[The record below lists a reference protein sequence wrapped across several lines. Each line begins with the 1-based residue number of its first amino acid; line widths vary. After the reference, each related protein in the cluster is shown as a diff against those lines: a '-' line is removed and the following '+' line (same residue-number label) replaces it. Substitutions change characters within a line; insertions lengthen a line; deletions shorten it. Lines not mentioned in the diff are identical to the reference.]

1 MYEPANVAELINK
14 LLKEKN
20 LQQKDMLMECGLNK
34 NTISSMLSRGSMV
47 KADTLAKIADFL
59 SCSVDYLLGRT
70 ENPEIYHYEKASQN
84 ANKTAGN
91 IPVVSSV
98 KNFPIF
104 HEEAAVPDF
113 HAVHNRSVAYSLY
126 ADDNSMEPVIRMHEL
141 IDIIPFTELVS
152 EEIGIFLVQDETV
165 CRKIRLFVDKIELCP
180 FNPDYPTLH
189 ISRFS
194 PDHFQVLGKVALNA
208 AQYARM
214 KSISASVRK

>member
-1 MYEPANVAELINK
+1 MYEPANVAERINK

-20 LQQKDMLMECGLNK
+20 LQQKDMLMESGLNK

-70 ENPEIYHYEKASQN
+70 ENPEIYRYKKTSQNGEKAPC
-84 ANKTAGN
+84 N

-98 KNFPIF
+98 KNFPIS
-104 HEEAAVPDF
+104 HEEAAIPDF
-113 HAVHNRSVAYSLY
+113 HIVYNRSVAYTLY
-126 ADDNSMEPVIRMHEL
+126 ADDDSMEPVIRMHEL

-152 EEIGIFLVQDETV
+152 EEIGIFLVQEETV
-165 CRKIRLFVDKIELCP
+165 CRKIKLFADKVELYP
-180 FNPDYPTLH
+180 FNSEYPTLH

-194 PDHFQVLGKVALNA
+194 PDRIQVLGKVALNA
-208 AQYARM
+208 SQYARM
-214 KSISASVRK
+214 KSISSSVLK

>member
-1 MYEPANVAELINK
+1 MYEPANVAERINK

-165 CRKIRLFVDKIELCP
+165 CRKIRLLSTK
-180 FNPDYPTLH
+180 
-189 ISRFS
+189 
-194 PDHFQVLGKVALNA
+194 
-208 AQYARM
+208 
-214 KSISASVRK
+214 